1 MNMERQ
7 EKHLS
12 EEQIDEI
19 VIAQAEDDS
28 AWDEP
33 IVVHRDK
40 PTTLTLQ
47 AELAARAT
55 FLAQLHKVPSVEDWL
70 RSIIKERIDFEESAF
85 AGLKQ
90 ALTLKS

>member
-1 MNMERQ
+1 MIGWHR
-7 EKHLS
+7 S

-19 VIAQAEDDS
+19 VIAPAKDDS
-28 AWDEP
+28 AWEEP

-47 AELAARAT
+47 AELAARAA
-55 FLAQLHKVPSVEDWL
+55 FFAQLHKMPSVAEWL

-90 ALTLKS
+90 ALSLKP